1 MFEKKQQNGRVAL
14 GLLMKVWFIRLI
26 SQMLQAL
33 QASFPWFNLSHP
45 FASPLF
51 PWVQVYEY
59 VRVCMCVCTLL
70 LHLVSML
77 QKPRHGGNPS
87 GTSSF
92 LISLATLH
100 APPWDMSSWSPAISS
115 VPSMSQTLAPL
126 HLSHLIIKIGLWY
139 TDYIS
144 NIQLNNRRLGVQ
156 ESHSWGAVI
165 SRFRLKSHWFQ
176 STKFFLY
183 IMPSGIDKGL
193 RV

>member
-1 MFEKKQQNGRVAL
+1 MESNS
-14 GLLMKVWFIRLI
+14 WSSYESLI
-26 SQMLQAL
+26 HMPHISNAPNSASLIPMVQ
-33 QASFPWFNLSHP
+33 SFPPICFSSLPMSTGI
-45 FASPLF
+45 
-51 PWVQVYEY
+51 WVCSCVY
-59 VRVCMCVCTLL
+59 VCVCTLL

-92 LISLATLH
+92 LISLALH

-126 HLSHLIIKIGLWY
+126 HLSHLIIKIGLWCTEY
-139 TDYIS
+139 VS
-144 NIQLNNRRLGVQ
+144 NIQLNSLRLGVQ
-156 ESHSWGAVI
+156 KTHSWGVVI

-176 STKFFLY
+176 STKVFLY